1 MTLAE
6 LNSKDRTAFVGALG
20 WVFEDSP
27 WVAERAWEKRP
38 FASLDAL
45 YDAMVAVVAS
55 ASPEEQLALL
65 RAHPELGAARLK
77 PDTTDDG
84 SVRLPPSRKASAD
97 RMSPASQREQGGAGL
112 DTLTNHELDRLRA
125 LNDAYRD
132 KFGFPF
138 LYAVKGSTKHD
149 ILSALE
155 RRLPATRDIE
165 QAEALRQV
173 YRIARFRLE
182 EVFGSA

>member
-1 MTLAE
+1 MTVAE
-6 LNSKDRTAFVGALG
+6 LSATDRGTFVTAVG

-27 WVAERAWEKRP
+27 WVAERAWDMRP
-38 FASLDAL
+38 FVSLDAL
-45 YDAMVAVVAS
+45 HDAMTSVVAS

-65 RAHPELGAARLK
+65 RAHPDL
-77 PDTTDDG
+77 G
-84 SVRLPPSRKASAD
+84 SVRVPPPRKAPAD
-97 RMSPASQREQGGAGL
+97 RMSQASQREQDAAGL
-112 DTLTNHELDRLRA
+112 DTLTRDELDRLRA
-125 LNDAYRD
+125 LNAAYRE

-155 RRLPATRDIE
+155 RRLPASRDAE
-165 QAEALRQV
+165 RAEALRQV

-182 EVFGSA
+182 EVVK